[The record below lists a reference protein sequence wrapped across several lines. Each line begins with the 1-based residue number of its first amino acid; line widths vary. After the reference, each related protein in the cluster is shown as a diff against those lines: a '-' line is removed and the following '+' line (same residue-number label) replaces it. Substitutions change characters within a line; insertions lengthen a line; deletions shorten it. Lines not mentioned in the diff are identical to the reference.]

1 MPGDSDGAIKPF
13 GQAPRN
19 AIYTSSALKACNSVL
34 RRRRRRRLYLKR
46 QAGCTQIS
54 KKGSPRTALLHRISA
69 GNAGADY
76 WPARSYSLGGAAAS
90 ALADGVTL
98 QLSGFG
104 SDLQMVAPV
113 SSSTD

>member
-1 MPGDSDGAIKPF
+1 MEPF

-19 AIYTSSALKACNSVL
+19 ASYTSSALKACNRVL
-34 RRRRRRRLYLKR
+34 RRRRRRLYPK
-46 QAGCTQIS
+46 S
-54 KKGSPRTALLHRISA
+54 KTGGPKTALSHRISA

-76 WPARSYSLGGAAAS
+76 WPARSYSFGGAAAS
-90 ALADGVTL
+90 ALADDVTL